1 MEGTLVHL
9 LILVVILGVIWYVV
23 SVLPIQPPFKN
34 VVLVILGAIVVIYL
48 LSLLFGYSPPFIRR

>member
-34 VVLVILGAIVVIYL
+34 IVLVIIGAIVLIYL
-48 LSLLFGYSPPFIRR
+48 LSLLFGYAPPFIRR

>member
-9 LILVVILGVIWYVV
+9 LILVVILGVIWYIV